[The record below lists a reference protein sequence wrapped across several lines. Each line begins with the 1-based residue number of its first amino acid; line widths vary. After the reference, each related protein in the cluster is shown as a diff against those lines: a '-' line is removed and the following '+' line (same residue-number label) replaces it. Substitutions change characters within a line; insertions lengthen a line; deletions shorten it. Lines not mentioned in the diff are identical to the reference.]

1 MSKNPKPKKQ
11 IKQQKDAEKFELQK
25 NRSLFLKDLPQ
36 NYISIIFWIL
46 IALPL
51 AIGIYFLI
59 HSHGKNGYFGFPL
72 DDPWIH
78 LTFAKNLIEYGSFS
92 YFKNEIV
99 TSGSTSPIYTLL
111 LAVLYFISKNEY
123 VISYI
128 LGIGFNV
135 LTAFFIYKIISVH
148 FTSEKLAA
156 LLTVLVIAIQPKINL
171 ISVSGMETT
180 MFIFFIA
187 GTLYFYKKPNKILLG
202 LFLGLTI
209 WCRPDGFVL
218 WLAIII
224 DYFFLNY
231 STSND
236 DYPTDVKRFNKNDF
250 IIALGIGVLLLI
262 IYFSFNYFL
271 SGSILPNTYKAKL
284 EYYQNNLRE
293 NFLRDDVLKYFS
305 SAEFI
310 AIVFPF
316 LAALIFI
323 VLNIVKRRYD
333 HFLVYLLFTIGL
345 IAVYYIQLP
354 FAHRFGRYLLPVIPF
369 YILISV
375 YGIQRISHLLLQK
388 TKSSVLTNLI
398 FILFFGITVI
408 LSVIHLRKSTD
419 EFTGLCRYHNERHV
433 AAGLWIKNNT
443 AENSIIAVHDIGAI
457 GYYGNRKLVDM
468 VGLVTPELIQHLND
482 KNFSLFIKDYLSKN
496 KVTHIAALKNWFEIV
511 NDNPVY
517 VPINKFEILEIYKF
531 NPAQTHIQPRE
542 VSYLNEQAIQ
552 FAQRNDLANSIRYL
566 QQSLSLDPA
575 SSKTNFLIGAV
586 YEAAKDNASA
596 ETYFRKALTIF
607 PNYLDANLG
616 LARILNTQGELEEA
630 KKHLQK
636 CAEVNPNYQP
646 ARELLE
652 RVMQQVKS
660 K

>member
-1 MSKNPKPKKQ
+1 
-11 IKQQKDAEKFELQK
+11 
-25 NRSLFLKDLPQ
+25 
-36 NYISIIFWIL
+36 
-46 IALPL
+46 
-51 AIGIYFLI
+51 
-59 HSHGKNGYFGFPL
+59 
-72 DDPWIH
+72 
-78 LTFAKNLIEYGSFS
+78 
-92 YFKNEIV
+92 
-99 TSGSTSPIYTLL
+99 
-111 LAVLYFISKNEY
+111 VL
-123 VISYI
+123 
-128 LGIGFNV
+128 
-135 LTAFFIYKIISVH
+135 FIYKIISVH
-148 FTSEKLAA
+148 LESEKLSAV
-156 LLTVLVIAIQPKINL
+156 LTVLIIALQPKLNL

-180 MFIFFIA
+180 MFIFLIA

-218 WLAIII
+218 WLAILI
-224 DYFFLNY
+224 DYFILQY
-231 STSND
+231 SVTKND
-236 DYPTDVKRFNKNDF
+236 FAANVKRFDKNDF
-250 IIALGIGVLLLI
+250 MIAFGIGVFLLI

-293 NFLRDDVLKYFS
+293 NFLKDDVLIYFS

-316 LAALIFI
+316 LVALIFI
-323 VLNIVKRRYD
+323 VLNTVKRRYD

-354 FAHRFGRYLLPVIPF
+354 FAHRFGRYLIPVIPF
-369 YILISV
+369 YVLISV
-375 YGIQRISHLLLQK
+375 YGIRQILNLLLQK
-388 TKSSVLTNLI
+388 TKSSVLGNLI
-398 FILFFGITVI
+398 FILFFGITAF

-419 EFTGLCRYHNERHV
+419 EFAELSKYHNERHV

-457 GYYGNRKLVDM
+457 GYYGNCKLVDM

-531 NPAQTHIQPRE
+531 NPEQTHIQPRE
-542 VSYLNEQAIQ
+542 TSYLNEQAIQ
-552 FAQRNDLANSIRYL
+552 FAQRNDLASSIRYL

-596 ETYFRKALTIF
+596 ETYFRKTLTIF
-607 PNYLDANLG
+607 PNYLEANFG
-616 LARILNTQGELEEA
+616 LARILNAQGKFEEA

-636 CAEVNPNYQP
+636 CAEINPNYQP
-646 ARELLE
+646 TKELLQ
-652 RVMQQVKS
+652 RINQQEKS